1 MLLSFLLQTASANN
15 FIFHWESSFDIEIC
29 KNAGVTS
36 KELKDVID
44 YWDDSIQFNVKTISE
59 NSDCESIKNN
69 VIQIK
74 SGDNLLP
81 DNVYGTTDIEWF
93 YYNYAPDKK
102 YINNA
107 TIKLS
112 NKFIK
117 KDNTTLK
124 HEMGHALGLDHYD
137 HEIMRSHF

>member
-29 KNAGVTS
+29 KNA
-36 KELKDVID
+36 
-44 YWDDSIQFNVKTISE
+44 
-59 NSDCESIKNN
+59 
-69 VIQIK
+69 
-74 SGDNLLP
+74 GDNLLP